1 MLRGNRPYAAYWTG
15 GLLSNVG
22 TWLQNVTASVLVFNM
37 THSTFMVGVLNMA
50 TFAPVFA
57 LSIYGG
63 MLSDRFDPRRV
74 IMVNQTISLAIA
86 TLITVLSGLGALN
99 AGLLIVLAGGL
110 GSAYALA
117 KPGLTSLL
125 PALVDRKD
133 LAHATAVNNLQFNF
147 GQVAG
152 SGLSAVILAVS
163 GPTVAFALN
172 AVSFLGPIT
181 AMWVMR
187 NVDLG
192 KRKVKLRGSGLEG
205 LKYAVN
211 TPAILILLSGV
222 ALSYAAVEAIRT
234 LAPDLSHPSAR
245 AGVLITAYGI
255 GATVGLVCFGQ
266 LSKRLDPIRM
276 LWLAFGCQAV
286 GMIGVTLTGDFVVTC
301 ASAPLIGFGFALNIP
316 VLTAALQLSCPDEM
330 RGRISSL
337 FSMIHLGLRPAFA
350 LLAGGLAGFVDA
362 RATIA
367 IFVLFPLIG
376 VSLGRSS
383 GRTILD
389 AEQPAGDAGELKTD
403 EIMRD
408 AAPDTE
414 KAVEPR

>member
-22 TWLQNVTASVLVFNM
+22 TWLQNVTASVLVFEM

-74 IMVNQTISLAIA
+74 IMVNQSISLAIA
-86 TLITVLSGLGALN
+86 TAITILSACGELDSV
-99 AGLLIVLAGGL
+99 LLIVLAGAL

-152 SGLSAVILAVS
+152 SGLSALLLAVS
-163 GPTVAFALN
+163 GPTVAFGLN
-172 AVSFLGPIT
+172 ALSFLGPIT

-187 NVDLG
+187 DVDLG
-192 KRKVKLRGSGLEG
+192 QRKVKLRGSGMAG
-205 LKYAVN
+205 LRYAFA

-222 ALSYAAVEAIRT
+222 ALSDAAVEAIRT
-234 LAPDLSHPSAR
+234 LAPDLSHPSSR

-255 GATVGLVCFGQ
+255 GATAGLIGFGW
-266 LSKRLDPIRM
+266 LSRRLDPVRM
-276 LWLAFGCQAV
+276 LWLAFGGQAL
-286 GMIGVTLTGDFVVTC
+286 GMAGMTLTGNFTVTC
-301 ASAPLIGFGFALNIP
+301 VSAPAVGFGFALNIP
-316 VLTAALQLSCPDEM
+316 VLTAALQLTSPDEM

-337 FSMIHLGLRPAFA
+337 FSMVHLGLRPLFA
-350 LLAGGLAGFVDA
+350 LLAGGLASFLDA
-362 RATIA
+362 RGTIA
-367 IFVLFPLIG
+367 LFVIFPLVG
-376 VSLGRSS
+376 GYLGRSS
-383 GRTILD
+383 GRTITRAD
-389 AEQPAGDAGELKTD
+389 TTSEAEAGPATPEAELPIETR
-403 EIMRD
+403 EV
-408 AAPDTE
+408 
-414 KAVEPR
+414 VEPR

>member
-15 GLLSNVG
+15 GVISNIG
-22 TWLQNVTASVLVFNM
+22 TWLQNVTASVLVFDM
-37 THSTFMVGVLNMA
+37 THSTFMVGLLNMA

-74 IMVNQTISLAIA
+74 IMINQGISLTIA

-99 AGLLIVLAGGL
+99 AALLIVLSTGL

-133 LAHATAVNNLQFNF
+133 LARATAVNNLQFNF
-147 GQVAG
+147 GQIAG
-152 SGLSAVILAVS
+152 AGLSAFILAVS
-163 GPTVAFALN
+163 GPTIAFALN

-181 AMWVMR
+181 AMWAMR

-192 KRKVKLRGSGLEG
+192 RRKLKLRGSGLEG

-211 TPAILILLSGV
+211 TPAILVLLSGV
-222 ALSYAAVEAIRT
+222 ALSDAAVEAIRT
-234 LAPDLSHPSAR
+234 LAPDLSHPSTR
-245 AGVLITAYGI
+245 AGLLITAYGI
-255 GATVGLVCFGQ
+255 GATVGLIGFGR
-266 LSKRLDPIRM
+266 LSARLNPIRT

-286 GMIGVTLTGDFVVTC
+286 GMIGMTLSNNFVLACV
-301 ASAPLIGFGFALNIP
+301 SAPPIGFGFALNIP
-316 VLTAALQLSCPDEM
+316 VLTAALQLTCPDEM

-337 FSMIHLGLRPAFA
+337 FSMVHLGLRPFFA
-350 LLAGGLAGFVDA
+350 LLAGGLASFVDA

-367 IFVLFPLIG
+367 LFVVFPLIG
-376 VSLGRSS
+376 AYLGRGS
-383 GRTILD
+383 GQSIID
-389 AEQPAGDAGELKTD
+389 AERPGER
-403 EIMRD
+403 EMIRD
-408 AAPDTE
+408 SEPNKD

>member
-1 MLRGNRPYAAYWTG
+1 
-15 GLLSNVG
+15 
-22 TWLQNVTASVLVFNM
+22 
-37 THSTFMVGVLNMA
+37 
-50 TFAPVFA
+50 
-57 LSIYGG
+57 
-63 MLSDRFDPRRV
+63 
-74 IMVNQTISLAIA
+74 
-86 TLITVLSGLGALN
+86 
-99 AGLLIVLAGGL
+99 
-110 GSAYALA
+110 
-117 KPGLTSLL
+117 
-125 PALVDRKD
+125 
-133 LAHATAVNNLQFNF
+133 
-147 GQVAG
+147 
-152 SGLSAVILAVS
+152 
-163 GPTVAFALN
+163 
-172 AVSFLGPIT
+172 
-181 AMWVMR
+181 
-187 NVDLG
+187 
-192 KRKVKLRGSGLEG
+192 
-205 LKYAVN
+205 
-211 TPAILILLSGV
+211 
-222 ALSYAAVEAIRT
+222 VEAIRT

-266 LSKRLDPIRM
+266 LCKRLDPIRM